1 MAKLQPRD
9 VHFLQTLSRFGILSS
24 NQIAQYFFTGTAVT
38 TALRRLRVLEKSRI
52 ILNPGHLQSGEK
64 VWTLS
69 KEGARQIAASEP
81 FRYSNQNTFLHD
93 VCLSEVRLTLESLG
107 LGDDWTSEAEMK
119 RNITPYYSNSSVIP
133 DGLFIADICGEPQ
146 VVSLEFELSAKSHK
160 RYRSLFIDY
169 TYKSAI
175 SHVWYVVK
183 DESIITPILK
193 QWQEVMSNKR
203 LNEGQKIIFTYFDD
217 LISEKHDAKIFDENL
232 NSKPLHTVFS
242 LTRPCQGL
250 SRETDKE
257 LSIGKILEFKPIQ
270 DVTTAPEI
278 EKKVPYVLDPSP
290 PTLERGRGLQ
300 TLKISGAEVKIT
312 MGVKM

>member
-9 VHFLQTLSRFGILSS
+9 IHFLQTLSRFGILSS
-24 NQIAQYFFTGTAVT
+24 NQIAQYFFNGTALT
-38 TALRRLRVLEKSRI
+38 TTLRRLRVLEKSRI

-69 KEGARQIAASEP
+69 KEGARQIEASEP
-81 FRYSNQNTFLHD
+81 FRYSNQNTFMHD
-93 VCLSEVRLTLESLG
+93 VCLSEVRFTLESLG

-119 RNITPYYSNSSVIP
+119 RNINPYYSNSSVIP
-133 DGLFIADICGEPQ
+133 DGLFIVEIGGEPQ
-146 VVSLEFELSAKSHK
+146 VVSLELELSAKSHK

-175 SHVWYVVK
+175 SHVWYVAK

-193 QWQEVMSNKR
+193 QWREVMNNER
-203 LNEGQKIIFTYFDD
+203 LNEGQKIIFSHFDD
-217 LISEKHDAKIFDENL
+217 LISEKHNAKILDENL
-232 NSKPLHTVFS
+232 NSKSLHSVFS

-250 SRETDKE
+250 SRQNDCDQST
-257 LSIGKILEFKPIQ
+257 GKILEFKPNQ
-270 DVTTAPEI
+270 QVTAAPEI

-300 TLKISGAEVKIT
+300 TLKISGAEVQNNER
-312 MGVKM
+312 G

>member
-9 VHFLQTLSRFGILSS
+9 IHFLQTLSRFGILSS
-24 NQIAQYFFTGTAVT
+24 NQIAEYFFNGTALT
-38 TALRRLRVLEKSRI
+38 TTLRRLRVLEKSRI

-69 KEGARQIAASEP
+69 KEGARRIGAGEP
-81 FRYSNQNTFLHD
+81 FRYSNQNTFSHD
-93 VCLSEVRLTLESLG
+93 VCLSEVRFTLESLG

-119 RNITPYYSNSSVIP
+119 RNINPYYSNSSVIP

-146 VVSLEFELSAKSHK
+146 VVSLELELSAKSHK

-183 DESIITPILK
+183 DEPIITPILK
-193 QWQEVMSNKR
+193 QWREVMDNKR
-203 LNEGQKIIFTYFDD
+203 LNEGQNIIFSHFDD
-217 LISEKHDAKIFDENL
+217 LISEKHNAKIFDENL
-232 NSKPLHTVFS
+232 NSKSLHSVFS

-250 SRETDKE
+250 SRQNDCDQST
-257 LSIGKILEFKPIQ
+257 GKILEFKPNQ
-270 DVTTAPEI
+270 QVTAAPEI

-300 TLKISGAEVKIT
+300 TLKISGAEVQNNER
-312 MGVKM
+312 G